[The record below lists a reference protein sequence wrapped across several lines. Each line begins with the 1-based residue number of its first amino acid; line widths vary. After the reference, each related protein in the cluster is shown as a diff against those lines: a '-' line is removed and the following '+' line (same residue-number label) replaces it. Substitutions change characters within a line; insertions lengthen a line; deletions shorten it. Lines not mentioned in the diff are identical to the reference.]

1 MTTVRIL
8 PEILSNQIAAGEVV
22 ERPASVV
29 KELVENSIDAN
40 ATQIIIEIVNGG
52 KSLIRVSDNGIGLLR
67 DDALL
72 SIERYAT
79 SKIFNKEDLFSIST
93 MGFRGE
99 ALPSIASVSKFILV
113 TRTTDS
119 DIGTKID
126 IAGGKILNV
135 SDAGAPVGTMVE
147 VKQLFF
153 NTPARKKFLKSN
165 TTETSHI
172 ADAVSGMAL
181 GNPHVQF
188 RLFLNH
194 KLQKSFSLSDDLFQ
208 RSVRI
213 LGRDVAGKLCPLEFA
228 DEFVRI
234 QGYCS
239 NPSVTRRSSSKIF
252 LFVNNRLVYDRGLIA
267 AIFQGYKG
275 RIMKG
280 NFPLGVFFVEIAF
293 DQVDVNVH
301 PSKKEIRFFNS
312 KPVYQ
317 AMSETIDRALS
328 CAQDNMT
335 SYSQTPVFSLDTGE
349 KKAVETFEFFDADVY
364 PESISKIEQSII
376 EWQTPVIQN
385 KPVENQTDSVQ
396 KQKEPACQQAL
407 PQPPGYPVPSVN
419 PVKSVSPALK
429 EKPVSFSATTKIIGQ
444 VMGTYILVETQEGIM
459 LMDQHAAHERI
470 VYEKLKRRY
479 QLLKVQSQSLVV
491 PETLDLNFKEAD
503 FLSGILEELKGL
515 GVIIEPFGGTTFI
528 IKAVPVIIDEK
539 EIKHMIVDIIEKAL
553 VKKDRFSKDEW
564 LEQCLILM
572 ACHSA
577 IRANLKL
584 NQTEM
589 ETLLADL
596 EACEN
601 PCHCPHGRPIM
612 IAWTKQ
618 QIEKLF
624 KRVL

>member
-40 ATQIIIEIVNGG
+40 ATQITIEIVNGG

-79 SKIFNKEDLFSIST
+79 SKIFKKEDLLSIST

-113 TRTTDS
+113 TRTKDS

-126 IAGGKILNV
+126 IAGGKIHNV

-213 LGRDVAGKLCPLEFA
+213 LGRDVAGKLYPLEFA
-228 DEFVRI
+228 DEFIRI

-267 AIFQGYKG
+267 AIFKGYKG

-328 CAQDNMT
+328 CAQENMT
-335 SYSQTPVFSLDTGE
+335 VYSHSHILVSPDTGE
-349 KKAVETFEFFDADVY
+349 KKAVETFDFFDAAVY
-364 PESISKIEQSII
+364 PESSGKIEQSII
-376 EWQTPVIQN
+376 DWQTQVAN
-385 KPVENQTDSVQ
+385 KSDPVQ
-396 KQKEPACQQAL
+396 KQKDPVCQQAL
-407 PQPPGYPVPSVN
+407 PQAPGHPGTFVN
-419 PVKSVSPALK
+419 PVILVSPALK
-429 EKPVSFSATTKIIGQ
+429 EKSVLVSGTTKIIGQ

-479 QLLKVQSQSLVV
+479 QSLNIQSQNLVV

-503 FLSGILEELKGL
+503 FLSGILDELKGL

-539 EIKHMIVDIIEKAL
+539 EIKPMIVDIIETAL

-601 PCHCPHGRPIM
+601 PCYCPHGRPIM

-624 KRVL
+624 KRLV